1 LNENRWKLVFE
12 KQSLHYSFLVIFII
26 ILFFIGRFQPF
37 STGEFMGLSAF
48 TWLWLGFASA
58 ALHQIFV
65 WLCWRTQFHSLLLT
79 RLFGRYA
86 FFFYVAGFIL
96 LGIFRYFT
104 IVALAVANKNSL
116 PVNQWVLNALAVLA
130 AVPVVYLFYSVI
142 KYFGFKRALG
152 ADHFYES
159 YQNKPMVTQGIF
171 RFNRNAMYTFGFLL
185 AWIPGLLTASNA
197 ALLLALFNNL
207 YIWIH
212 YYATEKPD
220 MVRIYGTVI
229 DEHSSGW

>member
-1 LNENRWKLVFE
+1 
-12 KQSLHYSFLVIFII
+12 
-26 ILFFIGRFQPF
+26 
-37 STGEFMGLSAF
+37 MGLSSF

-65 WLCWRTQFHSLLLT
+65 WFCWRTQLHTLLLT
-79 RLFGRYA
+79 RLFERYA
-86 FFFYVAGFIL
+86 FFFYGAGFII

-116 PVNQWVLNALAVLA
+116 PVNQWVLNALAILA

-142 KYFGFKRALG
+142 KYFGFERALG

-159 YQNKPMVTQGIF
+159 YQNKPMVKQGIF
-171 RFNRNAMYTFGFLL
+171 RINLNAMYTFGFLL
-185 AWIPGLLTASNA
+185 AWIPGLLTASCS

-220 MVRIYGTVI
+220 MVRIYGTKI
-229 DEHSSGW
+229 DDRAQGW